1 MEEYSREAL
10 SEKSTDQGLEHDV
23 RTMKQAVTHNAEI
36 ERGGAG
42 SQAGEH
48 SPIGMRKEV
57 LEVKGVAV

>member
-1 MEEYSREAL
+1 M
-10 SEKSTDQGLEHDV
+10 
-23 RTMKQAVTHNAEI
+23 MKQAVTHNAEI

-48 SPIGMRKEV
+48 SPIGMRMEV